1 MFHIAVDVRKAGCL
15 QKLPPALIFNCRSSL
30 NSADPFKGILHTLV
44 SVVWEILAYLDS
56 NLHTFE
62 QGKTGQ
68 EYKSARN
75 RTRIQHQLALEIPA
89 SPSTS
94 IIIMPHTVRFN
105 SCHIIITIQTWST
118 DTNYLTVACRTFSD
132 WPPRPPAR
140 WSWTLHNPQA
150 QWKPP
155 DR

>member
-30 NSADPFKGILHTLV
+30 DSADPFKGILHTLV

-62 QGKTGQ
+62 QGKTGP

-75 RTRIQHQLALEIPA
+75 RTRTQRQLALEIQA

-94 IIIMPHTVRFN
+94 IIVMPHTVRFQLLPYYYYYTN
-105 SCHIIITIQTWST
+105 LKHWHKLPHCST
-118 DTNYLTVACRTFSD
+118 SNFLRLASKAARTMIMNTS
-132 WPPRPPAR
+132 
-140 WSWTLHNPQA
+140 
-150 QWKPP
+150 
-155 DR
+155 